1 MSDGPWEK
9 IMLLRM
15 SIRLLAF
22 LGLTAA
28 SSALMALPYLTIQ

>member
-1 MSDGPWEK
+1 MSVGPWEE

-22 LGLTAA
+22 LDLTAA
-28 SSALMALPYLTIQ
+28 STALMALPYLTIQ